1 MDIKDNT
8 TRQEKIDLVS
18 AAYSVFRASL
28 NQTYG
33 YSREFIDGVV
43 MSIIDIDTGGVTSH
57 LNGILVTDT
66 GKKLLHEFIKEVE
79 ELSDAEKAST
89 KLKFNSELPLTTP
102 NNVPLHGE
110 GAVRPKARSCS
121 LSELVESEKAKGN
134 IPDNIVEQ
142 TYGKHKTPR
151 PMEIEKT
158 IYSKQDQS
166 FNIIFKN
173 GAEARFVR
181 RDSKF
186 VIYVSSQGGC
196 KQACRFCHLTQK
208 GLTNEYCMSAEE
220 IEAQA
225 FAVYKHAV
233 ETLKPFE
240 VSRIHINFM
249 ARGDAF
255 LNDAVFEPKLYTDIE
270 QSFWLEGQD
279 NWVGVVPIKYNVS
292 TIMPDSV
299 DIKERVRKLAQI
311 RGEYRVD
318 IRLYWSLYSMDG
330 DFRRRWMP
338 RAAAPSDVHR
348 WISRALDHNYYMPI
362 RTHLALIK
370 DTNDGIDA
378 IDAMVKFCYMIPC
391 YEGTNIVAYNP
402 FDDKSEETEQ
412 ERIDEIM
419 VQFRRQ
425 YSFYLDASKHLHP
438 CQFNPIKQISRV
450 GFDVQA
456 SCGLFHSE

>member
-1 MDIKDNT
+1 MDNTKAT
-8 TRQEKIDLVS
+8 TRQEKIEIVS
-18 AAYSVFRASL
+18 AAYAVFRASL

-43 MSIIDIDTGGVTSH
+43 KSIIDIDTGEVTSH
-57 LNGILVTDT
+57 LSGIVITET
-66 GKKLLHEFIKEVE
+66 GKKLLHDSLKEVR
-79 ELSDAEKAST
+79 ELSDAEKAFA
-89 KLKFNSELPLTTP
+89 KIEFNSNLPQTVTTR
-102 NNVPLHGE
+102 PLMPGE
-110 GAVRPKARSCS
+110 GFVRPKARSYS

-134 IPDNIVEQ
+134 IPANIMER
-142 TYGKHKTPR
+142 TYGKHKAPR
-151 PMEIEKT
+151 AMEIEKT

-186 VIYVSSQGGC
+186 VIYVSSQTGC

-208 GLTNEYCMSAEE
+208 GLTDEYCMSSEE

-225 FAVYKHAV
+225 FAVYKQAV

-255 LNDAVFEPKLYTDIE
+255 LNDAVFEPNLYTGIE
-270 QSFWLEGQD
+270 TSFQMEGED
-279 NWVGVVPIKYNVS
+279 NWVGQVPIKYNVS

-311 RGEYRVD
+311 RGDYRVD

-338 RAAAPSDVHR
+338 RAAAPIDVHR
-348 WISRALDHNYYMPI
+348 WISRALEHNYYMPI

>member
-1 MDIKDNT
+1 MDNTKAT
-8 TRQEKIDLVS
+8 TRQEKIEIVS
-18 AAYSVFRASL
+18 AAYAVFRASL

-43 MSIIDIDTGGVTSH
+43 KSIIDIDTGGVTSH
-57 LNGILVTDT
+57 LSGIVITET
-66 GKKLLHEFIKEVE
+66 GKKLLHDSLKEVR
-79 ELSDAEKAST
+79 ELSDAEKAFA
-89 KLKFNSELPLTTP
+89 KIEFNSNLPQTVTTR
-102 NNVPLHGE
+102 PLMPGE
-110 GAVRPKARSCS
+110 GFVRPKARSYS

-134 IPDNIVEQ
+134 IPANIMER
-142 TYGKHKTPR
+142 TYGKHKAPR
-151 PMEIEKT
+151 AMEIEKT

-186 VIYVSSQGGC
+186 VIYVSSQAGC

-255 LNDAVFEPKLYTDIE
+255 LNDAVFEPKLYTGIE

-292 TIMPDSV
+292 TIMPDSI
-299 DIKERVRKLAQI
+299 DIKERVRKLSSI
-311 RGEYRVD
+311 RGDYRVD

-338 RAAAPSDVHR
+338 RAAAPTDVHR
-348 WISRALDHNYYMPI
+348 WITQGLKDSYFLPI

-370 DTNDGIDA
+370 EINDGIDA
-378 IDAMVKFCYMIPC
+378 IDGLVKFCYSLPC
-391 YEGTNIVAYNP
+391 YKGTNIVAYNP
-402 FDDKSEETEQ
+402 FDDKSEETDQ

-419 VQFRRQ
+419 DTFR
-425 YSFYLDASKHLHP
+425 KHYDIYIDSVKYP
-438 CQFNPIKQISRV
+438 RVNEFEPIKQISRV

>member
-1 MDIKDNT
+1 MSTNNET
-8 TRQEKIDLVS
+8 NEEKIAVIKT
-18 AAYSVFRASL
+18 AYRVFQATL
-28 NQTYG
+28 QQTRG
-33 YSREFIDGVV
+33 YQPDFIDSAVK
-43 MSIIDIDTGGVTSH
+43 SIIDMDTGVAISH
-57 LNGILVTDT
+57 LSGLVVTET
-66 GKKLLHEFIKEVE
+66 GKKLFLESLKEAM
-79 ELSDAEKAST
+79 ELSDAEKAFA
-89 KLKFNSELPLTTP
+89 KIEFNSNLPVTVTNRDLLP
-102 NNVPLHGE
+102 GE
-110 GAVRPKARSCS
+110 GFVRPKARSYS
-121 LSELVESEKAKGN
+121 LSELVESGKAKGN
-134 IPDNIVEQ
+134 IPANTMER

-186 VIYVSSQGGC
+186 VIYVSSQAGC

-208 GLTNEYCMSAEE
+208 GLTDEYCMSAEE

-225 FAVYKHAV
+225 FAVYKQAV

-255 LNDAVFEPKLYTDIE
+255 LNDAVFEPKLYTGIE

-299 DIKERVRKLAQI
+299 NIKERVRKLSSI
-311 RGEYRVD
+311 RGDYRID

-338 RAAAPSDVHR
+338 RAAAPTDVHR
-348 WISRALDHNYYMPI
+348 WITQGLKDSYAMPI

-378 IDAMVKFCYMIPC
+378 INGLVKFCYSLPC
-391 YEGTNIVAYNP
+391 YKGTNIVAYNP
-402 FDDKSEETEQ
+402 FDDKSEETGQ
-412 ERIDEIM
+412 RRIEEIM
-419 VQFRRQ
+419 ETFRMQ
-425 YSFYLDASKHLHP
+425 YAIFINSVPYPQVNEFE
-438 CQFNPIKQISRV
+438 PIKQISRV